1 MLEQILPW
9 HPVHY
14 GHQRISQSMAHLAQ
28 EGEAFVLVGILQ
40 TSFRL
45 VCCNAISYKPLSV
58 FSLKAWSFSCQQNRN
73 VRAQKHEAEMKA
85 ERFVP
90 SPLHMLLA
98 YRDKYAAVKWRS
110 SHLNYLLH
118 WEYAWKKNKTNR
130 LLVFKQLHCIVQYSF
145 IKVNHCCDL
154 TQLHLRDF
162 KITNLLCFKYI
173 FYCSTVFYHH
183 RAYLHFQ
190 CFNIFFQHFSLWLYI
205 VR

>member
-1 MLEQILPW
+1 MQF
-9 HPVHY
+9 H
-14 GHQRISQSMAHLAQ
+14 
-28 EGEAFVLVGILQ
+28 
-40 TSFRL
+40 
-45 VCCNAISYKPLSV
+45 KPLSV

-145 IKVNHCCDL
+145 IKVNNYCDL

-173 FYCSTVFYHH
+173 FIVLLFFIIIEHIYIFSVLIYTVFSIFHCDFTLLDKTFRLLLLIYNKWQLFLHIFI
-183 RAYLHFQ
+183 YL
-190 CFNIFFQHFSLWLYI
+190 L
-205 VR
+205 